1 MSANQAEFPVR
12 TMCRVL
18 KVSASGF
25 YDWQDRA
32 PCARTQA
39 NAALYERIRQA
50 YANSDA
56 TYGMPRIR
64 AELRD
69 AGVVASRKRI
79 ARLMRATGLRGVS
92 RRRGFTVTTER
103 NRRERPAPDLVNRRF
118 AADEP
123 DQLWVADMT

>member
-1 MSANQAEFPVR
+1 MS
-12 TMCRVL
+12 
-18 KVSASGF
+18 
-25 YDWQDRA
+25 
-32 PCARTQA
+32 
-39 NAALYERIRQA
+39 ERIARA
-50 YANSDA
+50 HAESDS

-69 AGVVASRKRI
+69 AGLVASKKCI
-79 ARLMRATGLRGVS
+79 ARLMRTAGLRGAS

-118 AADEP
+118 TAEAP